1 MFNDLNRPACF
12 LYAHYHEMYNLKSLL
27 MRSSVFFDVIYQIIS
42 KYDPIIYLFEV
53 FELYFMFKSNGNM
66 NLCYLYVMRVLYC
79 VII

>member
-42 KYDPIIYLFEV
+42 KYDPIIEV